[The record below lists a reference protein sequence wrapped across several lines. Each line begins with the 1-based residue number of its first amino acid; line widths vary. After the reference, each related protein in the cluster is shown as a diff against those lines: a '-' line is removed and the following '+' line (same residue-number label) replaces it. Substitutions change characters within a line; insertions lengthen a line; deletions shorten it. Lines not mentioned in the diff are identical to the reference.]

1 LRKQLGTQSQ
11 DKEKLHIIFS
21 DKMLIN
27 ICQEPMI
34 GMIKQMEIGENQSE
48 IAYSLLLVTTL
59 MARDG
64 LV

>member
-1 LRKQLGTQSQ
+1 
-11 DKEKLHIIFS
+11 
-21 DKMLIN
+21 MLIN

-34 GMIKQMEIGENQSE
+34 GMIKQMEIGEKQSE